1 MGRLV
6 PGKPSNRREARAGV
20 TVTMPVHGAG
30 AWDGGKAGG
39 GRGGRRGGGGGPS
52 ASARCSWLAGTERR
66 ARDHCRPVGD
76 GCEGKGAHGALV
88 ERQLVA

>member
-39 GRGGRRGGGGGPS
+39 GRGAS